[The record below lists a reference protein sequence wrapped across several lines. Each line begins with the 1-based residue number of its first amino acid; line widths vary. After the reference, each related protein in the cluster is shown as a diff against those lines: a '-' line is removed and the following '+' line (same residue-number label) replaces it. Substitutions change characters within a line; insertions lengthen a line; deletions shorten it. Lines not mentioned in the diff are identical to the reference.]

1 MVESK
6 KRGEK
11 VMINDTVEEC
21 EARLSSLRHIKAFI
35 DMNIEERKI
44 ELREAKQRLENQ
56 VSKK

>member
-1 MVESK
+1 
-6 KRGEK
+6 
-11 VMINDTVEEC
+11 MINDTVEEC